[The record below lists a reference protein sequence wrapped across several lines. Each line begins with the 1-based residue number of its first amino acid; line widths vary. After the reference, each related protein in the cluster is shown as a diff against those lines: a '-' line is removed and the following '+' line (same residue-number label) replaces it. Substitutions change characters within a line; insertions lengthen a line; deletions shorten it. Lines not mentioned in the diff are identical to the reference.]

1 MINVKKVKE
10 SIKNGESSYVEFK
23 EKFTDNL
30 EIAKEIVAFLNLR
43 GGKIFIGVSDD
54 GKIVGVD
61 EKEIKNIEERIMNI
75 CRSVVQPEIIP
86 VYEKVKIN
94 GKFISILEVN
104 GIDKPYYVFKNN
116 RKTYYIRVGTTVREA
131 TRDELR
137 RLFQAS
143 GLVHYDESPVYD
155 SSSEDIAMDEV
166 TEYFEKF
173 RGIGF
178 KNLPEEEKINILI
191 NTKILTQY
199 EDRITCTI
207 SGILLFGKEPAKFLT
222 QNGIIFA
229 HFKGTEISEELIDRK
244 EINKTIVENIKETCK
259 IIRLNIMHSS
269 KIKGIERIEKE
280 ILPERVIREAIANS
294 CIHRDYTIYGA
305 RIRTFM
311 FDDRLEIRSPGAP
324 PNTVTIENMKAGVS
338 VYRNPIIAKFIND
351 YRLTEG
357 MGRGIPMI
365 MREMKKIAGREP
377 GIEIIGEETILTI
390 YFPDK

>member
-377 GIEIIGEETILTI
+377 KIEIIGEETILTI

>member
-377 GIEIIGEETILTI
+377 KIEIIGEETILTI
-390 YFPDK
+390 YFPEK